1 MSLGDRLQSHLQG
14 NKRGM
19 VHDAMFALIW
29 VGFISLLFDFV
40 FVGAPTWA
48 YYLFLLCGVPSY
60 FGFFW
65 SLEIA
70 KAQQAE

>member
-1 MSLGDRLQSHLQG
+1 MSLGDKLQTHLRG

-29 VGFISLLFDFV
+29 VGVISLLFDFV
-40 FVGAPTWA
+40 FVTAPMWA
-48 YYLFLLCGVPSY
+48 YYLFLFCGVPSY

-70 KAQQAE
+70 KAQQE